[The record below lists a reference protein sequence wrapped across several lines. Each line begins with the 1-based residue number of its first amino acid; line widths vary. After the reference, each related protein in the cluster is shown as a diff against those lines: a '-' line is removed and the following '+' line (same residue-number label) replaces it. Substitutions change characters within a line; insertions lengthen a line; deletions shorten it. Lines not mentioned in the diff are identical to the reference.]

1 MSLPPRCTLLLSL
14 KRWWATASSTRRAWI
29 GSPSGKKSR
38 SERFYLARPPPLP
51 VSNNSITFEGLDT
64 VACMTC
70 PWSFY
75 ICSGGGTADELF
87 FRQFDLEFFQEFG
100 VFVHFLA

>member
-1 MSLPPRCTLLLSL
+1 VY
-14 KRWWATASSTRRAWI
+14 K
-29 GSPSGKKSR
+29 
-38 SERFYLARPPPLP
+38 
-51 VSNNSITFEGLDT
+51 
-64 VACMTC
+64 ACVLC
-70 PWSFY
+70 GAGAFACHWSFY

>member
-1 MSLPPRCTLLLSL
+1 MDKAEP
-14 KRWWATASSTRRAWI
+14 
-29 GSPSGKKSR
+29 
-38 SERFYLARPPPLP
+38 Y
-51 VSNNSITFEGLDT
+51 
-64 VACMTC
+64 

-87 FRQFDLEFFQEFG
+87 FREFDLEFFQEFG

>member
-1 MSLPPRCTLLLSL
+1 MVVGNNFNR
-14 KRWWATASSTRRAWI
+14 KWD
-29 GSPSGKKSR
+29 
-38 SERFYLARPPPLP
+38 RPP
-51 VSNNSITFEGLDT
+51 GLSKT
-64 VACMTC
+64 GQEAC

-87 FRQFDLEFFQEFG
+87 FREFDLEFFQEFG